1 MDTTSFVIGGMSCGG
16 CVSNL
21 IAALEVVEG
30 VSSVEAEVGHAVVHH
45 EGANSDALS
54 GAITGAGFTINTPEF
69 SWSDKAVWKESAH
82 NTKWC
87 LIGCSM
93 GDMGTI
99 AFFQFVY
106 TDSGWATMSIM
117 LLAMLNGLLTS
128 IALETLI
135 LSKKMILIEA
145 FKTACGMSLISMI
158 SMEAAMNIV
167 DYLMTGGAMLSIYT
181 IPPMLIAG
189 FLTPWPYNYWRLKKY
204 NKACC

>member
-1 MDTTSFVIGGMSCGG
+1 MQIEVGQAVIQH
-16 CVSNL
+16 N
-21 IAALEVVEG
+21 G

-45 EGANSDALS
+45 EDANSESMNA
-54 GAITGAGFTINTPEF
+54 AIIGVGFTINTSEF

-87 LIGCSM
+87 LLGCSM

-106 TDSGWATMSIM
+106 TDSGWTTMSIM
-117 LLAMLNGLLTS
+117 LLAILNGLLTS
-128 IALETLI
+128 IALETII

-181 IPPMLIAG
+181 ILPMLIAG

>member
-1 MDTTSFVIGGMSCGG
+1 MESVNFEIGGMSCGG

-21 IAALEVVEG
+21 TTALEGVEG
-30 VSSVEAEVGHAVVHH
+30 VSSVEAEVGHAVVQH
-45 EGANSDALS
+45 EGAHLDALNA
-54 GAITGAGFTINTPEF
+54 AIIGAGFTISTPEF
-69 SWSDKAVWKESAH
+69 NWSDKAVWKESAH

-87 LIGCSM
+87 LLGCSM

-106 TDSGWATMSIM
+106 TDSGLATMTIM
-117 LLAMLNGLLTS
+117 LLAMMNGLLTS

-135 LSKKMILIEA
+135 LSKKMVLLEA

-167 DYLMTGGAMLSIYT
+167 DYLMTGGAMLSLYT

-204 NKACC
+204 NKSCC